1 MSIMACSRVVPL
13 VVTFAIFIF
22 TAQILTTFL
31 EVSDHIRS
39 VQNYNRFLVYLTIY
53 RPIEIL
59 KFKSAILADLKFLQ
73 VKGYIYKTVS
83 V

>member
-22 TAQILTTFL
+22 TRPDFGDF
-31 EVSDHIRS
+31 VRSIRS